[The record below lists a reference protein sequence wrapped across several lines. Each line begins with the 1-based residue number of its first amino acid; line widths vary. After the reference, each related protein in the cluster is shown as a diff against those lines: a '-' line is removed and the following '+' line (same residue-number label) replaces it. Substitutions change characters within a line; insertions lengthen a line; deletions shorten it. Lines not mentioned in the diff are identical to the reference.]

1 MWIALFLIFVAVPLL
16 ELALL
21 IKLGQLIG
29 LWPTIA
35 IVIATAVW
43 GTAILHHQGFA
54 ALRRAADSLNQ
65 GKPPVEPV
73 VDGFMLMLAGILL
86 VAPGLITDLAGLLL
100 LIPPL
105 RKAVATWGLQ
115 RMLATGTIHATTWR
129 SKGRTEQRAAP
140 PDDPRQPGAAAGTG
154 PIIEGEFE
162 RLDETTQ
169 DPRRPDD
176 TATRP
181 FRNGHAKEP

>member
-29 LWPTIA
+29 FWPTIA
-35 IVIATAVW
+35 IVVATAAF

-54 ALRRAADSLNQ
+54 ALRRAAASLNQ

-73 VDGFMLMLAGILL
+73 LDGFMLMLAGTLL
-86 VAPGLITDLAGLLL
+86 VAPGLITDCAGLLL

-105 RKAVATWGLQ
+105 RKAIADWGLK
-115 RMLATGTIHATTWR
+115 RMLAAGTIHTTTWR
-129 SKGRTEQRAAP
+129 TEERRSTHG
-140 PDDPRQPGAAAGTG
+140 PRPSDAGG
-154 PIIEGEFE
+154 PVIDGEFE
-162 RLDETTQ
+162 RLDEKTQ
-169 DPRRPDD
+169 DPRRPDNI
-176 TATRP
+176 AP
-181 FRNGHAKEP
+181 